1 LGRVCALGTLV
12 LLTNILG
19 SPLFRPALAPPGR
32 LVRLSVVLDTRNDPQ
47 RLLQIA
53 IMCDRAG
60 IDALWVRDSVPAA
73 EGPSRD
79 DAWTVLS
86 AVAAT

>member
-1 LGRVCALGTLV
+1 M
-12 LLTNILG
+12 
-19 SPLFRPALAPPGR
+19 
-32 LVRLSVVLDTRNDPQ
+32 LDTRNDPQ

-86 AVAAT
+86 AVAAQTQRARLGALLIAGSRPAALWF